1 MSHALQLICITVSVE
16 KMQDLE
22 LYFVK
27 MKCREVTFEN
37 DFNIIKRFKIQIL
50 GRISKWHNNSSILL
64 IKCSFEINFFLIE
77 SMDLSKNFYSTH
89 WISDYSLK
97 VLYKR
102 VIICITEKLSST

>member
-50 GRISKWHNNSSILL
+50 GRISK
-64 IKCSFEINFFLIE
+64 
-77 SMDLSKNFYSTH
+77 
-89 WISDYSLK
+89 
-97 VLYKR
+97 
-102 VIICITEKLSST
+102 